1 MFVSTKSTR
10 GVCNNVVK
18 IMVIAKKIH
27 KNLVSLEPHEFAI
40 FFEKKNCICR
50 FTKCIYILWS
60 HNMNLAHAWISL

>member
-40 FFEKKNCICR
+40 FFEKKIVYVDLQNA
-50 FTKCIYILWS
+50 YIFFGV
-60 HNMNLAHAWISL
+60 II